1 MTASPPPGPS
11 SRRPLGFDDFIGI
24 LVAFLVLGTIFFWS
38 IGRKTQGFDL
48 FSALSPA
55 VEPAASPAIDLFG
68 DADEEAPTATPS
80 PVAPTEALVGVV
92 PIDPGV
98 EPSVSP
104 TPQVGLGAPTK
115 SPSVAPTTAL
125 PAAEPTF
132 SDVPPSYWAY
142 PFIEAL
148 AKRDVVR
155 GFADRTFR
163 PNQPVNRAEFAALVE
178 SAFENSQQQRS
189 PVDFNDVQPGFWA
202 IPAINRAYS
211 TGFMEGYPGKVFRPG
226 QLIPRVQAIAA
237 LSKGLNLTSSGDV
250 PATIQRYQDA
260 NQIPDWANDRVA
272 AATAARL
279 VVNHPNLSAL
289 EPARETTR
297 AEAAALIYQAM
308 AQAGLVEPIESQY
321 IVNP

>member
-1 MTASPPPGPS
+1 MIS
-11 SRRPLGFDDFIGI
+11 SG
-24 LVAFLVLGTIFFWS
+24 FWS
-38 IGRKTQGFDL
+38 LSWYLERSSSGRLVGKLRDL
-48 FSALSPA
+48 TYSVLYHPQLSLRPRQRSTYLA
-55 VEPAASPAIDLFG
+55 MLMKKLLPLRHLQL
-68 DADEEAPTATPS
+68 PS
-80 PVAPTEALVGVV
+80 PSVAPTEALVGVV